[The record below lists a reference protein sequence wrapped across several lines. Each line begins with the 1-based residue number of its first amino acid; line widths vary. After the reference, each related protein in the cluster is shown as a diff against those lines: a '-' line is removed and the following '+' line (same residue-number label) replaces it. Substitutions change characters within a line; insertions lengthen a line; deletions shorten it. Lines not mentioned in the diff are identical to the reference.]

1 MGEPFTLREKEGV
14 RVAASIGIAIYPT
27 DSRDIETLAIKADAA
42 MRRAKLNGGNKYT
55 FFDQNVDYAA

>member
-1 MGEPFTLREKEGV
+1 M
-14 RVAASIGIAIYPT
+14 AASIGIAIYPT